1 MNMDFDYIEK
11 NTIQFV
17 NSSSQEDIEKLLYQ
31 CSDNYYNTEDGN
43 ILISDQVFDTIKSF
57 LELTFP
63 DSKFLSQIGS
73 TIKKGKVKLPIH
85 MGSMNKKKTE
95 KDIDKWIKT
104 YPEEVLL
111 SDKLDGIS
119 FLLNKKNGKIQIL
132 TRGNGKEGKD
142 ISKIQ
147 DFVNINKK
155 KLNKKKDFMVRGE
168 ILVSKENYIKVKDEF
183 ANPRSFVAGL
193 SNQKD
198 FSKKEEYLKLIDF
211 VVYELI
217 EPIMKPSEQ
226 IDFLK
231 ELGFQV
237 VRNEIR
243 TNINFKDLSSHMLER
258 KEKSKYD
265 IDGLIITNN
274 KINIRNID
282 GNPKYSFA
290 FKMDLDFAITKV
302 INVEWNVSKH
312 GKLKPI
318 VNIEPTLLCGT
329 TNRKATGNNAD
340 FIIKNGIGPGA
351 VIKMIKGGEIIP
363 KIVEVLEK
371 TEPQLPEVD
380 YKWNDTHKE
389 IILANME
396 EDTSVKIKRII
407 TFFKTMEVENVGPG
421 LFNKMYAG
429 GFHTIKEIMNI
440 RVEDLLELEGIKEKS
455 ANKIYDSINLII
467 KNPIEVEK
475 VIAGSCIFGNGIGY
489 KILKKITNKYPKIF
503 YEDMDITIEML
514 NEIPSIQ
521 EKTSIKIIEKLPKI
535 KEFLLEHN
543 QLKFKKKKI
552 VIKKDLH
559 IENPKLLNNKNIV
572 ITGKRDKKILEK
584 IELDGGVIQNTVNK
598 KTNILIVET
607 MESHSSKMLKAVE
620 LNIDILTNEMFMVK
634 YC

>member
-1 MNMDFDYIEK
+1 MNFDYIEQ
-11 NTIQFV
+11 NPIQFV
-17 NSSSQEDIEKLLYQ
+17 NSASQEDIEKLLYQ

-43 ILISDQVFDTIKSF
+43 ILISDQVFDTIKSI
-57 LELTFP
+57 LEQEFP

-73 TIKKGKVKLPIH
+73 TIKKNKVKLPIH
-85 MGSMNKKKTE
+85 MGSMNKKKNE
-95 KDIDKWIKT
+95 KDIDNWTKT
-104 YPEEVLL
+104 YPGEVVI

-119 FLLNKKNGKIQIL
+119 FLLNKKSNNIKIY

-147 DFVNINKK
+147 EFVNIYKK
-155 KLNKKKDFMVRGE
+155 KINKKKDFMVRGE

-183 ANPRSFVAGL
+183 SNPRSFVAGM

-198 FSKKEEYLKLIDF
+198 FSKKEDYLKLVDF

-226 IDFLK
+226 MEFLND
-231 ELGFQV
+231 LGFQV

-243 TNINFKDLSSHMLER
+243 EKINFNDLSSYMLER
-258 KEKSKYD
+258 KKHSNYE
-265 IDGLIITNN
+265 IDGVIITNN
-274 KINIRNID
+274 NINTRSTE

-302 INVEWNVSKH
+302 INVEWNASKH

-340 FIIKNGIGPGA
+340 FIVKNGIGPGA
-351 VIKMIKGGEIIP
+351 IIKMIKGGEIIP

-371 TEPQLPEVD
+371 TEPQLPDVD
-380 YKWNDTHKE
+380 YEWNETHKE
-389 IILANME
+389 IILSNME
-396 EDTSVKIKRII
+396 EDKEVKIKRII
-407 TFFKTMEVENVGPG
+407 TFFKTLEVENVGHG
-421 LFNKMYAG
+421 LYQKMYEAG
-429 GFHTIKEIMNI
+429 FDTIKGIMNI
-440 RVEDLLELEGIKEKS
+440 RIEDLLEFEGIKEKS
-455 ANKIYDSINLII
+455 ANKIYDSIHNVIDKDLEI
-467 KNPIEVEK
+467 EK
-475 VIAGSCIFGNGIGY
+475 VISGSCIFGNGIGY
-489 KILKKITNKYPKIF
+489 KILKKITSKYPNIF
-503 YEDMDITIEML
+503 YEDMDITTEIL

-521 EKTSIKIIEKLPKI
+521 EKTSIKIMEKMPKI

-552 VIKKDLH
+552 VIKKD
-559 IENPKLLNNKNIV
+559 EKKEKPKLLNNKNIV

-584 IELDGGVIQNTVNK
+584 IELEGGVIQNTVNK

-607 MESHSSKMLKAVE
+607 MECQSSKMKKAEE
-620 LNIDILTNEMFMVK
+620 LNIEILTNEMFMDK
-634 YC
+634 Y